1 MTGSTRARSGG
12 RPPRVE
18 WWNPFARYERMR
30 EPLLPW
36 SKFFGRLARGV
47 LVAATLILGSLAV
60 GVLGYHGVARLSWID
75 SILNA
80 SMILTGMG
88 PVDRMETVASKL
100 FASAYALFSG
110 VAFLSS
116 VGLLLAPVVHR
127 FLHRFHLEAEDD
139 AVPEP
144 PARAREG

>member
-1 MTGSTRARSGG
+1 GARAHRGPRTFREGGAPAMTGSTRARSGG

-60 GVLGYHGVARLSWID
+60 GVLGYHG
-75 SILNA
+75 
-80 SMILTGMG
+80 
-88 PVDRMETVASKL
+88 
-100 FASAYALFSG
+100 SAAATRTREYAG
-110 VAFLSS
+110 
-116 VGLLLAPVVHR
+116 R
-127 FLHRFHLEAEDD
+127 
-139 AVPEP
+139 
-144 PARAREG
+144 